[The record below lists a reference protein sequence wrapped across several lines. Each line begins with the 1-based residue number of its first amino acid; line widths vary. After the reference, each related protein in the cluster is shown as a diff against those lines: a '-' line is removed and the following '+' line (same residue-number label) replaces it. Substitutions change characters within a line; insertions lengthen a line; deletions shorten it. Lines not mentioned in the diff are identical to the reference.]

1 VVFYEAAAGRSPV
14 RDYADSLSAEEAARL
29 TYDLNLLAEFG
40 LDLGMP
46 HVRPVRGKLW
56 ELRSGGRIQH
66 RVLYAAV
73 RGRQI
78 VLLHAFTKKT
88 PKTPPGEIAVAERR
102 FTDYQERFGG

>member
-1 VVFYEAAAGRSPV
+1 M
-14 RDYADSLSAEEAARL
+14 EAARL

-40 LDLGMP
+40 VDLGMP

-66 RVLYAAV
+66 RVLYVAV
-73 RGRQI
+73 SGRRI
-78 VLLHAFTKKT
+78 VLFHAFVKKT

-102 FTDYQERFGG
+102 FADYQKRLL